1 MKTTMI
7 KPYFLLFGLV
17 LVMAISCKKKE
28 DVQPNNL
35 ITSPEPEINN
45 EAIIHTDTTYE
56 YKYRKGES
64 RNYEYNYDVSGTDDN
79 GDEVSGN
86 VSMNG
91 KCGSGTITN
100 SNGEEIEVETEWIDK
115 GVLNATDDDG
125 NEYELNVD

>member
-1 MKTTMI
+1 MKAKMI

-35 ITSPEPEINN
+35 IASPKADTNN
-45 EAIIHTDTTYE
+45 EETIHTDSTYE
-56 YKYRKGES
+56 YEYRKGES
-64 RNYEYNYDVSGTDDN
+64 GNYEYNYDVSGTDNN

-91 KCGSGTITN
+91 KYGSGTITN
-100 SNGEEIEVETEWIDK
+100 SNGEEIEVETEWIGK
-115 GVLNATDDDG
+115 GILNATDDEG
-125 NEYELNVD
+125 NEYELDVD